1 MSRTLGLKF
10 NEVMNGG
17 FVLGATDPSTGETEG
32 NRQNSRLALHCNVTI
47 DDLQRFVQDPQHPGH
62 LACTVDFPP
71 FGTGIPCDP
80 GIFNLF
86 RPGNTPNERWMV
98 YECRFTAKGQR
109 YYLAGKKIVSKGHAA
124 EVLQQIT
131 TLFTLLLQGNDA
143 SGALEGA
150 GTLQLGVKSI
160 ADMAKSL
167 HVTGAQNHLE
177 VLKGLGLYLEL
188 FLGELWQ
195 TYIWP

>member
-1 MSRTLGLKF
+1 MSRTLGLTF
-10 NEVMNGG
+10 DEVMTGG
-17 FVLGATDPSTGETEG
+17 LVIGATEPSTGDKEG
-32 NRQNSRLALHCNVTI
+32 NANHSRLALHCNVTI
-47 DDLQRFVQDPQHPGH
+47 DDLQRFVQHPQHPGH

-71 FGTGIPCDP
+71 FGSGIPCDP

-98 YECRFTAKGQR
+98 YECGFAAKGQR
-109 YYLAGKKIVSKGHAA
+109 YYLAGKKIVARCHAA

-131 TLFTLLLQGNDA
+131 TLFTLLHQGNNA
-143 SGALEGA
+143 SGAIEGA

-167 HVTGAQNHLE
+167 HVANAQNHLE
-177 VLKGLGLYLEL
+177 VLQGLRMYLGL